1 MKPPN
6 REKRS
11 RPDLSILPPLQ
22 DVLNHPSVTASG
34 IDPKYLKIIADRYI
48 EKFRSLL
55 LHNSYVG
62 KRSRSSLLN
71 DIVRSCLQEIGDL
84 SGYHLGRVI
93 NGTGIIL
100 HTNLGRA
107 PLAEVARK
115 HLAQVT
121 ENYCNVEFDL
131 NNGKRG
137 ERNVLVEDI
146 IRLITGAEDAVV
158 VNNNAAAVL
167 LVLNSL
173 CRRKEVPVS
182 RGELV
187 EIGGSFRMPEVMKAG
202 LVKMVEVG
210 TTNKTHLKDYEEA
223 LNSRTGAIL
232 KVHTSNYRV
241 VGFTAAVSVGDLVNL
256 AGRHGIPLIYD
267 MGSGVIEDI
276 EQWGYSHEPV
286 AREYVEAGV
295 DVITFSGDKVMGGA
309 QAGIII
315 GKEKYIRIIKR
326 NHLLRALRC
335 DKLTY
340 AVLDATLRMYLK
352 PASLAENLPVTRMLR
367 VSKDELRNQGNEL
380 VKQLKGLPLRMEVK
394 DSFSQM
400 GSGALPLEKIPSVA
414 VEFIPQDMSVNS
426 FARMLRQSKPAIIG
440 YIERDAFLLNLRTI
454 REDEINLIAK
464 TIRGIWKLRNFKK

>member
-6 REKRS
+6 RENRS
-11 RPDLSILPPLQ
+11 RPDLRILPPLQ
-22 DVLNHPSVTASG
+22 DVLNHPSITASG
-34 IDPKYLKIIADRYI
+34 IDHKYLKIITDRHI

-55 LHNSYVG
+55 LRNAYAG
-62 KRSRSSLLN
+62 RQSRSSLLK
-71 DIVRSCLQEIGDL
+71 DIVQSCLQEIRDL
-84 SGYHLGRVI
+84 SDYHLRRVI

-107 PLAEVARK
+107 PLAATARK
-115 HLAQVT
+115 HLVQVT
-121 ENYCNVEFDL
+121 ENYCNLEFDL
-131 NNGKRG
+131 DSGKRG
-137 ERNVLVEDI
+137 ERNALVEDI

-241 VGFTAAVSVGDLVNL
+241 MGFTEAVSVNDLVNL
-256 AGRHGIPLIYD
+256 ARKHAIPLIYD

-276 EQWGYSHEPV
+276 EQWGYPHEPV
-286 AREYVEAGV
+286 ACKYVETGV
-295 DVITFSGDKVMGGA
+295 DVITFSADKVLGAA

-315 GKEKYIRIIKR
+315 GKEKYLRIIKR

-340 AVLDATLRMYLK
+340 AVLDTTLRLYLK
-352 PASLAENLPVTRMLR
+352 PAFLTENLPVAGILR
-367 VSKDELRNQGNEL
+367 ISRAELRRRGNEL
-380 VKQLKGLPLRMEVK
+380 VKQLKGLPLRMKVK

-400 GSGALPLEKIPSVA
+400 GSGALPLEKIPSIA
-414 VEFIPQDMSVNS
+414 VEFIPQDMSVNR
-426 FARMLRQSKPAIIG
+426 FARLLRQCKAAIIG
-440 YIERDAFLLNLRTI
+440 YIEQDAFLLNLRTI

-464 TIRGIWKLRNFKK
+464 SIRGIWKL